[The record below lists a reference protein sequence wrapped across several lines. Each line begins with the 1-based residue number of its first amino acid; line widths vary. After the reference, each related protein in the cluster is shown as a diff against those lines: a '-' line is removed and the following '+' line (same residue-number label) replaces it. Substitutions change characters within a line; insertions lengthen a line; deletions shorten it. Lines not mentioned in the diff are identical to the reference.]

1 MGKSPN
7 KSALNAPDDD
17 TSHQLLPNAHDAV
30 HHYDPH
36 TEHLI
41 SKQTSSALLTLFY
54 YSILMF
60 TLPFAAFFG
69 ARHFL
74 FEHTDWTEFAVTSCA
89 VFASVITIYVIIGLY
104 AWHAYREQDVVLPGE
119 GGEAAAAAAADDAK
133 KEK

>member
-1 MGKSPN
+1 MNTGFSDN
-7 KSALNAPDDD
+7 DAQQLNTSQESFQNADDVV
-17 TSHQLLPNAHDAV
+17 TR
-30 HHYDPH
+30 YDPH
-36 TEHLI
+36 TELLI

-60 TLPFAAFFG
+60 TLPFASFFG

-104 AWHAYREQDVVLPGE
+104 AWHAYREQDVVLPSDGSE
-119 GGEAAAAAAADDAK
+119 VAGASVDDSK
-133 KEK
+133 KDK